1 MKESQRNVINKDSAK
16 DLVEFVKK
24 LEEKKGT

>member
-1 MKESQRNVINKDSAK
+1 MKESQRKVINKDSAK

-24 LEEKKGT
+24 LEEKKGA